1 MDYSNTYVIESKKNI
16 NNYIFKNDHKK
27 AFALFLLV
35 IQRLEDGD
43 EKNEF
48 IKYYE
53 KLLVN

>member
-1 MDYSNTYVIESKKNI
+1 MDYILQSKKNI
-16 NNYIFKNDHKK
+16 NNFIFKNDNRK

-35 IQRLEDGD
+35 IQRLEDGE

-53 KLLVN
+53 KLLIN

>member
-1 MDYSNTYVIESKKNI
+1 MDYISHSKLNI
-16 NNYIFKNDHKK
+16 NNFIFKNDNKK

-35 IQRLEDGD
+35 IQRLEDGE

-53 KLLVN
+53 KLLI